1 MPANHSETAPRPAQ
15 PPLAPKAPRRAARLV
30 RWAVLAVVLAATTA
44 LGILHQK
51 AGVGKPVGVD
61 ALCPFGGLET
71 LWSLVSTGTLLR
83 RVALSSVLLLGAA
96 VATALVFRRTFCG
109 RICPLGFLQELA
121 GRIGRGVFGRRLE
134 VPAALDRPA
143 RLLKYVVLGV
153 SLLAAWQTAELAI
166 RPYDPWVA
174 YQHLTSPEV
183 LTEFG
188 VGLAVLGV
196 SLVGS
201 FFYDR
206 FFCKYAC
213 PMGAFLALV
222 SRFGLVKV
230 RRNAST
236 CIDCKACDRACP
248 ANVSVSTADV
258 VTSPECIDCGECV
271 AACPVAGT
279 LAQGTKTRA
288 LTPVAASVLSVALF
302 ASLVGGATAAGVFG
316 WTMPTLKQ
324 EMQRRGSGDGGEAP
338 AAGTL
343 DTSLIRGSTTISEIV
358 DATGI
363 PAEEFTRVYG
373 VPASEQDRPLKEL
386 KDTYGCYPG
395 DVRAFVELYLT
406 DPAAA
411 ATYVPGSATEGGH

>member
-1 MPANHSETAPRPAQ
+1 MPASASETTPRPAQ
-15 PPLAPKAPRRAARLV
+15 PPLAPKAPRRTARLV
-30 RWAVLAVVLAATTA
+30 RWAVLAAVLVGMTA
-44 LGILHQK
+44 IGILHQK
-51 AGVGKPVGVD
+51 GGAGKPAGVD

-71 LWSLVSTGTLLR
+71 LWSLISNGTLIR
-83 RVALSSVLLLGAA
+83 RLALSSVLLLGAA
-96 VATALVFRRTFCG
+96 VVTAAVFRRAFCG

-121 GRIGRGVFGRRLE
+121 GRIGRGAFGRRLE
-134 VPAALDRPA
+134 MPAALDRPA
-143 RLLKYVVLGV
+143 RLIKYIVLGV

-174 YQHLTSPEV
+174 YQHLTSPEL

-188 VGLAVLGV
+188 VGLAVLAV

-213 PMGAFLALV
+213 PMGAFLALI

-248 ANVSVSTADV
+248 TSVTVSTVDV
-258 VTSPECIDCGECV
+258 VTNPECIDCGECV

-279 LAQGTKTRA
+279 LAQGTKTRT
-288 LTPVAASVLSVALF
+288 LTPVTASVLSVALF
-302 ASLVGGATAAGVFG
+302 AALVGGATAAGAFE
-316 WTMPTLKQ
+316 WQKPTLKGQ
-324 EMQRRGSGDGGEAP
+324 MRRGAGNGGGTP
-338 AAGTL
+338 AAGAL
-343 DTSLIRGSTTISEIV
+343 DVSLIRGSTTISEIV
-358 DATGI
+358 EATGI

-395 DVRAFVELYLT
+395 DVRAFVDLYLT

>member
-1 MPANHSETAPRPAQ
+1 MPASASETAPRPAQ
-15 PPLAPKAPRRAARLV
+15 PVLAPKAPRRAARIV
-30 RWAVLAVVLAATTA
+30 RWTVLAAVLAAMTA

-51 AGVGKPVGVD
+51 GGAGRPPGVD

-71 LWSLVSTGTLLR
+71 LWSLVSNGTLIR

-96 VATALVFRRTFCG
+96 VATALVFRRAFCG

-134 VPAALDRPA
+134 MPAALDRPA
-143 RLLKYVVLGV
+143 RLIKYVVLGL

-174 YQHLTSPEV
+174 YQHLTSPE
-183 LTEFG
+183 LLAEFG

-213 PMGAFLALV
+213 PMGAFLALI
-222 SRFGLVKV
+222 SRFGLVTV

-248 ANVSVSTADV
+248 TNVTVSTADA

-279 LAQGTKTRA
+279 LAHGTKTRTLA
-288 LTPVAASVLSVALF
+288 PVTAAVLSVALF
-302 ASLVGGATAAGVFG
+302 AALVGGATVAGAFE
-316 WTMPTLKQ
+316 WRQPTLKGQ
-324 EMQRRGSGDGGEAP
+324 MRRGGGNGAGAP
-338 AAGTL
+338 APGAV

-358 DATGI
+358 EATGI

-373 VPASEQDRPLKEL
+373 VPVSEQDRPLKEL
-386 KDTYGCYPG
+386 KEVYGCYPG
-395 DVRAFVELYLT
+395 DVRAFIDLYLT

-411 ATYVPGSATEGGH
+411 ATYVPGTATEGGH

>member
-1 MPANHSETAPRPAQ
+1 MPGHTAESAPRPAQ
-15 PPLAPKAPRRAARLV
+15 PPLAPKAPRRAARRI
-30 RWAVLAVVLAATTA
+30 RWAVLAAVLAAVTA
-44 LGILHQK
+44 LGVLHQK

-71 LWSLVSTGTLLR
+71 LWSLISSGEMLR
-83 RVALSSVLLLGAA
+83 RVALSSVLLLVAA
-96 VATALVFRRTFCG
+96 VATALVFRRAFCG

-121 GRIGRGVFGRRLE
+121 GGLGRRVFRRRPEL
-134 VPAALDRPA
+134 PSSLDKPA

-188 VGLAVLGV
+188 VGLAVLGI

-201 FFYDR
+201 LVYDR

-213 PMGAFLALV
+213 PMGAFLALF
-222 SRFGLVKV
+222 SRFSLLKV

-248 ANVSVSTADV
+248 ANVSVSTVDV

-279 LAQGTKTRA
+279 LAQGTRTRK
-288 LTPVAASVLSVALF
+288 LSPVAASVLSVALF
-302 ASLVGGATAAGVFG
+302 ATLVAGATAAGAFE
-316 WTMPTLKQ
+316 WTMPTLK
-324 EMQRRGSGDGGEAP
+324 EEIERSGGVPGTTAP
-338 AAGTL
+338 APGTF

-358 DATGI
+358 EAVGI

-373 VPASEQDRPLKEL
+373 VPVSEQGRPLKEL

-395 DVRAFVELYLT
+395 DVRAFVEMYLT

-411 ATYVPGSATEGGH
+411 ATYMPGTATEGAH

>member
-1 MPANHSETAPRPAQ
+1 MPANPSETAPRPAQ

-121 GRIGRGVFGRRLE
+121 GRVGRRVFRRRLE
-134 VPAALDRPA
+134 LPASFDKPA
-143 RLLKYVVLGV
+143 RLLKYVVLAV

-174 YQHLTSPEV
+174 YQHLTSAEV
-183 LTEFG
+183 LAEFG
-188 VGLAVLGV
+188 VGLAVLAL

-213 PMGAFLALV
+213 PMGAFLALI
-222 SRFGLVKV
+222 SRFSLVKV

-248 ANVSVSTADV
+248 ANVSVSTVDV

-271 AACPVAGT
+271 AACPVADT
-279 LAQGTKTRA
+279 LAQGTKTRR
-288 LTPVAASVLSVALF
+288 LSPVAASVLSVALF
-302 ASLVGGATAAGVFG
+302 ATLVGGATAAGAFE
-316 WTMPTLKQ
+316 WTMPTLK
-324 EMQRRGSGDGGEAP
+324 EEIERSRGSGATAP
-338 AAGTL
+338 APGAF

-358 DATGI
+358 EAVGI
-363 PAEEFTRVYG
+363 PAKEFTRVYG
-373 VPASEQDRPLKEL
+373 VPVSEQDRPLKEL

-395 DVRAFVELYLT
+395 DVRTFVDLYLT

-411 ATYVPGSATEGGH
+411 ATYVPGTATEEGH